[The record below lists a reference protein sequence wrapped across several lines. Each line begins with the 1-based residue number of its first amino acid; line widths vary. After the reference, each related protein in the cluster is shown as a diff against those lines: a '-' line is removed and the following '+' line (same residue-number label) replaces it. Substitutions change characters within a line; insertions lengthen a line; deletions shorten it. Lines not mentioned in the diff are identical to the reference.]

1 MFGSLGISEWVA
13 ASITV
18 WLAAQLPL
26 GMLVGAYLRRTAA
39 LSVIGAVETVPAYAR
54 RNRRWQDLLHGRV
67 FPTAPRAL

>member
-13 ASITV
+13 ASITF

-39 LSVIGAVETVPAYAR
+39 LSAIGAVETVPAYAQ
-54 RNRRWQDLLHGRV
+54 RNRRWQELLQGRV
-67 FPTAPRAL
+67 LPTAPRAL